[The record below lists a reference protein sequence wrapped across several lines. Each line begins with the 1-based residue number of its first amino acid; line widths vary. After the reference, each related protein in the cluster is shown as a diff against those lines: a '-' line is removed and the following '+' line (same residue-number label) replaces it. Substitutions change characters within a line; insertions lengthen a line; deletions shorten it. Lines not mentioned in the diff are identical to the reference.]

1 MLLGPERAGMSQE
14 AIDAHYGI
22 KRTTWAD
29 RERRRKRQSKRI
41 SQAEDKQAI
50 VEQLRN
56 DPAAALEQ
64 LRDRSP
70 ARGRAYA
77 VRRAFVTE
85 HGGLRP
91 VSSGMRTDPGS
102 GSELTHPFRHY
113 LQSVMGFILSMISLC
128 FCSNVS
134 GPA

>member
-14 AIDAHYGI
+14 AVDAHYGI

-29 RERRRKRQSKRI
+29 RERRRKRLSKRI
-41 SQAEDKQAI
+41 SQAEDKQA
-50 VEQLRN
+50 VVAQLRN

-91 VSSGMRTDPGS
+91 GVIIEIAGDPGDYS
-102 GSELTHPFRHY
+102 PFIMA
-113 LQSVMGFILSMISLC
+113 LEPGNDGFEKCERRSYEIL
-128 FCSNVS
+128 FV
-134 GPA
+134 P